1 LINFNHYFPQN
12 SLRNQLFK
20 WLLLLLIPLIFISAI
35 AGYFLANHF
44 TNQVYDKSLY
54 RTALALAGQIDTDAP
69 QIEVNLPQIAK
80 DLVQFDEDDTVYFRI
95 IGPNGDLVSSH
106 TNLPLPKKYPAA
118 DEHFYYKARLKE
130 VDLRAIIYALPID
143 NHNNLSIYVMV
154 GETQEKRL
162 EMARDM
168 ILSLLLPQLFIIVL
182 VSALLF
188 FGIKRGLIPLEKLI
202 HELSS
207 RGNGDLSPVNSHAA
221 PSELKPLL
229 DSFNDLLTK
238 VDSNIAK
245 QRRFIADA
253 SHQLKTPLAGLKTQ
267 AELALREENP
277 QKINHALEQIN
288 VASGNLS
295 HLVSQLLS
303 LAKAEPDAS
312 YQLDLEPIDL
322 RQLTQTVTAEWV
334 TLAIEKNIDLGF
346 AIAIKST
353 NSKSANINGNA
364 VLLRELINNLIDN
377 AIHYTPAGGKITVG
391 IKQSDATIDLTV
403 KDNGIG
409 IAPGHQAL
417 VFERFYRVLGTQ
429 QAGCGLGLTIVQE
442 IAERHLATVEL
453 LSEGLGKGALFTVRF
468 KAAN

>member
-1 LINFNHYFPQN
+1 M
-12 SLRNQLFK
+12 
-20 WLLLLLIPLIFISAI
+20 LLIPLIFISAI

-54 RTALALAGQIDTDAP
+54 RTSLALAGQIDTDAA
-69 QIEVNLPQIAK
+69 QIEVNLPQIAR
-80 DLVQFDEDDTVYFRI
+80 DLVQFDEEDDVYFRI

-106 TNLPLPKKYPAA
+106 TKLPLPKKYPAA
-118 DEHFYYKARLKE
+118 DEHFYYKALLKDA
-130 VDLRAIIYALPID
+130 DLRVIIYALPID
-143 NHNNLSIYVMV
+143 NHNHQSIYVMV
-154 GETQEKRL
+154 GETQQKRL
-162 EMARDM
+162 KMARNM
-168 ILSLLLPQLFIIVL
+168 ILSILLPQLFIIVL

-202 HELSS
+202 TELSR

-229 DSFNDLLTK
+229 DSFNDLLNK
-238 VDSNIAK
+238 VDSSIAK
-245 QRRFIADA
+245 QQRFIADA

-267 AELALREENP
+267 AELALREKDP

-288 VASGNLS
+288 IASGNLS

-312 YQLDLEPIDL
+312 YQLDLKPIDL
-322 RQLTQTVTAEWV
+322 CQLAQAVATEWV

-346 AIAIKST
+346 ASVL
-353 NSKSANINGNA
+353 KSANINGNA

-377 AIHYTPAGGKITVG
+377 AIHYTPAGGKITVS
-391 IKQSDATIDLTV
+391 IMQSDATFDLSV

-409 IAPGHQAL
+409 IAPMHQAL
-417 VFERFYRVLGTQ
+417 VFERFYRVLGSQ
-429 QAGCGLGLTIVQE
+429 QSGCGLGLTIVQE

-453 LSEGLGKGALFTVRF
+453 LSEGTGNGAIFSVRF
-468 KAAN
+468 KMAN

>member
-1 LINFNHYFPQN
+1 MLNFNCHFPQN

-20 WLLLLLIPLIFISAI
+20 WLLLLLLPLIFVSAI

-54 RTALALAGQIDTDAP
+54 RTALALAGQVDTDAKH
-69 QIEVNLPQIAK
+69 IEVNLPQIAK
-80 DLVQFDEDDTVYFRI
+80 DLVEFDEDDSVYFRI
-95 IGPNGDLVSSH
+95 IGPNGDLVNTH
-106 TNLPLPKKYPAA
+106 TSLPLPKKYPAA
-118 DEHFYYKARLKE
+118 DNHLYYRTSLNDA
-130 VDLRAIIYALPID
+130 DLRVIVYALPITK
-143 NHNNLSIYVMV
+143 HNQHSIYVMV
-154 GETQEKRL
+154 GETQQKRV
-162 EMARDM
+162 EMADDI
-168 ILSLLLPQLFIIVL
+168 ILSMLLPPLLIVIL

-188 FGIKRGLIPLEKLI
+188 FGIKRGLMPLEQLKA
-202 HELSS
+202 ELSS
-207 RGNGDLSPVNSHAA
+207 RGSNDLSPVDSDAA

-229 DSFNDLLTK
+229 ESFNDLLLK
-238 VDSNIAK
+238 VDNNIAK
-245 QRRFIADA
+245 QQRFIADA
-253 SHQLKTPLAGLKTQ
+253 SHQLRTPLAGLKTQ
-267 AELALREENP
+267 AELALREKNP
-277 QKINHALEQIN
+277 LKINHALEQIN

-312 YQLDLEPIDL
+312 YQLDLKPIDL
-322 RQLTQTVTAEWV
+322 CQLAQTVAAEWV

-346 AIAIKST
+346 AS
-353 NSKSANINGNA
+353 SLKSANINGNA

-409 IAPGHQAL
+409 IAPSNQAL

-468 KAAN
+468 KTAN

>member
-1 LINFNHYFPQN
+1 M
-12 SLRNQLFK
+12 
-20 WLLLLLIPLIFISAI
+20 LLPIILVSDI
-35 AGYFLANHF
+35 AGYFLVNHY

-54 RTALALAGQIDTDAP
+54 RTALALAGEVDTNLAK
-69 QIEVNLPQIAK
+69 IEVNLPDIAK
-80 DLVQFDEDDTVYFRI
+80 DIVEFDEDDKVYFRI
-95 IGPNGDLVSSH
+95 VGPYGDLVSTH
-106 TNLPLPKKYPAA
+106 TSLPLPKKFPAA
-118 DEHFYYKARLKE
+118 DAHFYYKTHYKNA
-130 VDLRAIIYALPID
+130 DLRAIVYALP
-143 NHNNLSIYVMV
+143 NNKLNQPGIYVMV
-154 GETQEKRL
+154 AETQQKRAQIAG
-162 EMARDM
+162 E
-168 ILSLLLPQLFIIVL
+168 IVLSMLLPQLFIILL

-202 HELSS
+202 AELSS

-229 DSFNDLLTK
+229 DSFNDLLIK

-245 QRRFIADA
+245 QQRFIADA

-288 VASGNLS
+288 IASGNLS

-312 YQLDLEPIDL
+312 YQLDLKPIDL
-322 RQLTQTVTAEWV
+322 CLLAQTVAAEWV

-346 AIAIKST
+346 AS
-353 NSKSANINGNA
+353 SLKSANINGNA

-391 IKQSDATIDLTV
+391 IKQSDASIDLTV

-409 IAPGHQAL
+409 IALGNQAL

-442 IAERHLATVEL
+442 IAERHLAIVEL

-468 KAAN
+468 KTAN